1 MIKVENNGFEGI
13 AGKRTN
19 QSGNS
24 NLPAVRQGKVTYEPL
39 AKPDANELR
48 AGQKFAEQGYDVTY
62 RATASDRGV
71 PNLRTSDLYVNG
83 IGRVDVYT
91 PRTTNMKNIISSIE
105 KKDSQASSVLL
116 QINLVGKNINTIA
129 SRVWGKPNVKN
140 INTIFFQ
147 DSKGQIHRF
156 DRPINGE

>member
-1 MIKVENNGFEGI
+1 LIKIENNGFEGVVEGG
-13 AGKRTN
+13 AN
-19 QSGNS
+19 QFGNS

-39 AKPDANELR
+39 AKPDTNELR
-48 AGQKFAEQGYDVTY
+48 AGKKFAEQGYDVTY
-62 RATASDRGV
+62 RGTASDRGIQ
-71 PNLRTSDLYVNG
+71 NLRTSDLYVNG
-83 IGRVDVYT
+83 IGQVDVYT
-91 PRTTNMKNIISSIE
+91 PRTTNIKNIISSIE

-116 QINLVGKNINTIA
+116 QINLVGKNMNTIA

-156 DRPINGE
+156 DRLIKGE